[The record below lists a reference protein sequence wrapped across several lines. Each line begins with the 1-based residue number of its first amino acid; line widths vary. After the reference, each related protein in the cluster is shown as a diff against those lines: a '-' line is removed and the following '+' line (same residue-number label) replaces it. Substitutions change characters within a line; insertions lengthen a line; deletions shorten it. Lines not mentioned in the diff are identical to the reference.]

1 MSDPNHPGETPA
13 GGPPPP
19 PNPYGQPPQNPYG
32 EPPAGQD
39 PYGQPTTTPPPPPP
53 PAYGQQPGYGQA
65 QPGYGQPQPG
75 YGQPAYGQQP
85 AYAGAPM
92 AGDPDKRP
100 GTVTAAGIITLIFSG
115 LSFLLF
121 AFVLVALLV
130 AEDEVLDEIER
141 QEGFEDAGISAND
154 ALGVVVGVVGV
165 FAVWCL
171 VATIL
176 GFLVLRRSNAARITL
191 VVSASITA
199 LVSLIAIGSGVSA
212 LTLIAAVA
220 TIVLLF
226 TGGAGDWFKRKNA
239 AAAPPGMQY

>member
-1 MSDPNHPGETPA
+1 MSDPNNPGETPA
-13 GGPPPP
+13 GAPPPQ
-19 PNPYGQPPQNPYG
+19 NPYGQPPAGQNPYG
-32 EPPAGQD
+32 QPPAAPD
-39 PYGQPTTTPPPPPP
+39 PYGQPAPPP
-53 PAYGQQPGYGQA
+53 PAYGQQPPPA
-65 QPGYGQPQPG
+65 YGQPA

-85 AYAGAPM
+85 GYAGAPM

-100 GTVTAAGIITLIFSG
+100 GTVTAAGTITLIFSG

-130 AEDEVLDEIER
+130 AEDEVLAEIER

-191 VVSASITA
+191 VVSAAVTA
-199 LVSLIAIGSGVSA
+199 LVSLLAIGSGVSA

-239 AAAPPGMQY
+239 AAAPPGMQQY

>member
-1 MSDPNHPGETPA
+1 MSDPNNPGETPA

-39 PYGQPTTTPPPPPP
+39 PYGQPPPP
-53 PAYGQQPGYGQA
+53 PAYGQQPGYGQPA
-65 QPGYGQPQPG
+65 

-121 AFVLVALLV
+121 AFVMVALLV
-130 AEDEVLDEIER
+130 AEDEVLAEIER

-239 AAAPPGMQY
+239 AAAPPGMQQY